1 MNAGLFYVAN
11 TLMETIKLDYPIN
24 HDGKELSELSIRR
37 PNVRDHI
44 WLDHQSAAA
53 KRSGKTVDEVEKDA
67 ELYARLCDL
76 PVEVIGK
83 LDMQDWGKLR
93 KFYLECVIP
102 SKNSNQKTETA

>member
-1 MNAGLFYVAN
+1 
-11 TLMETIKLDYPIN
+11 MEIIKLDYPIK
-24 HDGKELSELSIRR
+24 HDDQTISEVEIRR

-53 KRSGKTVDEVEKDA
+53 KRSGKTFDEVEKDA

-76 PVEVIGK
+76 SVEAIGK

-93 KFYLECVIP
+93 KFYLECVVP
-102 SKNSNQKTETA
+102 SKSSTQETETA

>member
-1 MNAGLFYVAN
+1 MAN
-11 TLMETIKLDYPIN
+11 IIMETIKLDYPIK
-24 HDGKELSELSIRR
+24 HDDKTISEVEVRR

-53 KRSGKTVDEVEKDA
+53 KRSGKTLDEVEKDA

-76 PVEVIGK
+76 SVEAIGK

-93 KFYLECVIP
+93 KFYLECVVP
-102 SKNSNQKTETA
+102 SKSSTQATETA